1 MFSKLVLL
9 IAATI
14 PLASAA
20 DEKAADVKV
29 VEEIVA
35 KVNGEIITSGEL
47 EHNRE
52 VLEQDLRNGGLAG
65 TRLQDEMKARDK
77 DLLRDQ
83 IDQLLMVQRGKDMDL
98 KVDGEVTKRLADI
111 QSQAKIVDPDEFHK
125 YLQQQTGMSFEDFK
139 QQMTNQALTQKVIS
153 EDISSRINIPEA
165 DLRKYYDA
173 HKTDFMREEEVF
185 LSQIVISLE
194 GKNAQ
199 QVEAAEKKAK
209 DLVIRARNGEK
220 FSDLAKAN
228 SDDTETAQS
237 GGQLPP
243 YKRSEGLMR
252 KEMADIVFAQKK
264 GYVTDPLKIDDPPR
278 LVILRIDEHYQAG
291 QADFDEVKDDVMQ
304 RLAAPL
310 LAPKI
315 REYLTKLRQ
324 DAYLQIKDG
333 YVDSGAA
340 PGKNTKWADAIELK
354 PETTTKE
361 EVAAHQKK
369 KLLWM
374 IPVSTI
380 KETPSG
386 SSANPASP
394 PSDSPAPASSATPP
408 KTTAPNSN
416 DTASSS
422 AAPH

>member
-1 MFSKLVLL
+1 MFSKLALL
-9 IAATI
+9 IAATL

-20 DEKAADVKV
+20 DVKI

-35 KVNGEIITSGEL
+35 KVNGEIVTSGEL
-47 EHNRE
+47 EHNRQ
-52 VLEQDLRNGGLAG
+52 VLEQDLRNGGITG
-65 TRLQDEMKARDK
+65 SRLQDEMKAREK

-111 QSQAKIVDPDEFHK
+111 QAQSKIVDPDEFHK

-153 EDISSRINIPEA
+153 EDIGSRINIPEA
-165 DLRKYYDA
+165 DLRKYYDD
-173 HKTDFMREEEVF
+173 HKADFMREEEVF

-199 QVEAAEKKAK
+199 QIEAAEKKAK
-209 DLVIRARNGEK
+209 DLVTRARNGEK

-228 SDDTETAQS
+228 SDDADTAQN

-264 GYVTDPLKIDDPPR
+264 GYVTDAIKIDDPPR

-291 QADFDEVKDDVMQ
+291 QADFDEVKDDVTQ
-304 RLAAPL
+304 RMAAPL
-310 LAPKI
+310 LTPKI

-333 YVDSGAA
+333 YVDTGAA

-361 EVAAHQKK
+361 EVAAHHKE
-369 KLLWM
+369 KLLWL
-374 IPVSTI
+374 IPV
-380 KETPSG
+380 G
-386 SSANPASP
+386 SVKDAPGGSANPA
-394 PSDSPAPASSATPP
+394 PAPSASAAPAGGAVPSN
-408 KTTAPNSN
+408 TAALPSTN
-416 DTASSS
+416 DTA
-422 AAPH
+422 PTK